1 MVNLAALGLLAGVAA
16 ALAGFAFF
24 HFSWDRH
31 IGSEVTL
38 LQASAAPMGQVV
50 TEQMLDAL
58 PEAGQRYLRQSGV
71 VGTPIPSRV
80 RLRQEGRIRRSA
92 DAAWMSFDA
101 EQYYTTNPPGFVWRA
116 WLPSAGF
123 PVVMGRDVYLRG
135 DSNISMRAFGMVAVA
150 DQRGPDMA
158 AAGLMRYLNEMMWFP
173 ASYLGDNISW
183 AELDANSARVTIT
196 DRGLQA
202 SAVLHFDDDG
212 RLINFIADRFNTE
225 TGRIETWETPISR
238 YGRWGGL
245 DVPSE
250 GQAVWVRPES
260 GDRFTYIEIRI
271 TEIAYD

>member
-1 MVNLAALGLLAGVAA
+1 
-16 ALAGFAFF
+16 
-24 HFSWDRH
+24 
-31 IGSEVTL
+31 
-38 LQASAAPMGQVV
+38 
-50 TEQMLDAL
+50 
-58 PEAGQRYLRQSGV
+58 
-71 VGTPIPSRV
+71 
-80 RLRQEGRIRRSA
+80 
-92 DAAWMSFDA
+92 
-101 EQYYTTNPPGFVWRA
+101 
-116 WLPSAGF
+116 
-123 PVVMGRDVYLRG
+123 
-135 DSNISMRAFGMVAVA
+135 
-150 DQRGPDMA
+150 
-158 AAGLMRYLNEMMWFP
+158 MMWFP